1 METVRYKNLAFQ
13 VWDLGGQKSIR
24 KYWEM
29 YYPNTSAILY
39 VVDSLDRE
47 RFPVAHEE
55 LRRLVEVAGC

>member
-1 METVRYKNLAFQ
+1 METVKYRNLAFQ

-47 RFPVAHEE
+47 RFQIAH
-55 LRRLVEVAGC
+55 